1 MVILGF
7 ADISARRDWQL
18 TQEKRTMLHMLAY
31 LRKRVTWIITSA
43 IGVGA
48 LLLNKS
54 VLADTAE
61 HLHHH
66 HHHDPPAVPEV
77 NTGLVL
83 LPIVL
88 AILLFT
94 SHHLLR
100 RRGLENR

>member
-1 MVILGF
+1 
-7 ADISARRDWQL
+7 
-18 TQEKRTMLHMLAY
+18 MLHMLEH
-31 LRKRVTWIITSA
+31 LRKSVTWIITSA
-43 IGVGA
+43 IGLVVGVGA

-54 VLADTAE
+54 ALADTAE
-61 HLHHH
+61 HLHH

-77 NTGLVL
+77 NTVLVL

-94 SHHLLR
+94 SQHLLR

>member
-1 MVILGF
+1 
-7 ADISARRDWQL
+7 
-18 TQEKRTMLHMLAY
+18 MLHMLAH
-31 LRKRVTWIITSA
+31 LRKSVTWIITSA
-43 IGVGA
+43 IGLVVGVGA

-54 VLADTAE
+54 ALADTAE

-94 SHHLLR
+94 SQHLLR

>member
-1 MVILGF
+1 
-7 ADISARRDWQL
+7 
-18 TQEKRTMLHMLAY
+18 MLDMLAY
-31 LRKRVTWIITSA
+31 LRKSVAWIITSA
-43 IGVGA
+43 FGLVVGFGA
-48 LLLNKS
+48 LLLDKS
-54 VLADTAE
+54 ALADTAL

-66 HHHDPPAVPEV
+66 PPHHDPPAVPEV

-94 SHHLLR
+94 SQHLLR

>member
-1 MVILGF
+1 
-7 ADISARRDWQL
+7 
-18 TQEKRTMLHMLAY
+18 MLDMLAY
-31 LRKRVTWIITSA
+31 LRKRLTWIITSA
-43 IGVGA
+43 IGLVVGVGA
-48 LLLNKS
+48 LLLDNS
-54 VLADTAE
+54 ALADTAL

-66 HHHDPPAVPEV
+66 HPPHHDPPAVPEV

-94 SHHLLR
+94 SQHLLR

>member
-1 MVILGF
+1 
-7 ADISARRDWQL
+7 
-18 TQEKRTMLHMLAY
+18 MLAY
-31 LRKRVTWIITSA
+31 LRKRLIWITTSV
-43 IGVGA
+43 IGLVVGVSA
-48 LLLNKS
+48 LLPNKS
-54 VLADTAE
+54 ALADTAL

-66 HHHDPPAVPEV
+66 PHHHDPPAVPEV

-94 SHHLLR
+94 SQHLLR